1 MRDTFNAEGALMLWA
16 DRAASSPHDLAHVSL
31 MHGWLPTAVQIVT
44 AAVLLLAVGWRTRRW
59 RLVTLPLLAMFG
71 ASLAAVARWYV
82 GHAGMTGDSAPA
94 LLSIWIALTGLAVG
108 TAVAGWRGSRWR
120 RRALSILAVPL
131 SVLCSALSL
140 NIWVGYLP
148 TVESAWNQFTAGP
161 LPDQTDRTTLT
172 AMQLAGRV
180 RSKGAVVAVNISA
193 AASRFAH
200 RGELVYL
207 PPAWFATNPPPRLP
221 AVMMIGGEFNTPADW
236 LRAGDAITAI
246 DAFAAAHAGNA
257 PVFVFADSG
266 GGFNTDTECVNGVR
280 GNAADHLTK
289 DVIPFLVS
297 NFGVS
302 SHRSDWG
309 VAGFSSGGTCAI
321 DLTVMHPDL
330 FGAFAD
336 IGGDLS
342 PNSGSKAQTI
352 DRLFGGNAAAWSD
365 FDPGTVIVRHGPYDA
380 VSGLFVVS
388 GGLVDHNGAV
398 AATANPEDDAANT
411 LCALGT
417 ARGIH
422 CTVIAQPGKHDW
434 PFAGRAFAAALPW
447 LAGQINTSGVPR
459 IPLPPPAATLLK
471 SPLASAR
478 SAHPH
483 H

>member
-1 MRDTFNAEGALMLWA
+1 VTPFDAEGAVMMWA
-16 DRAASSPHDLAHVSL
+16 DRTASSPQDLAHVSL
-31 MHGWLPTAVQIVT
+31 MHGWVPTAVQIVT
-44 AAVLLLAVGWRTRRW
+44 AAALIMAVGWRTRRW
-59 RLVTLPLLAMFG
+59 RLVTLPVLAMFG

-82 GHAGMTGDSAPA
+82 GRAGMTGDPAPA
-94 LLSIWIALTGLAVG
+94 LLWIWLTLTGFAVG
-108 TAVAGWRGSRWR
+108 TAVVGWRGSRSR

-131 SVLCSALSL
+131 TVLCSALSV
-140 NIWVGYLP
+140 NMWVGYLP

-161 LPDQTDRTTLT
+161 LPDQTDRATVT
-172 AMQLAGRV
+172 AMQLAGTV
-180 RSKGAVVAVNISA
+180 RTKGAVVAVNISA
-193 AASRFAH
+193 AASKFAH

-236 LRAGDAITAI
+236 LRAGDAITTI
-246 DAFAAAHAGNA
+246 DAFAAAHSGNA

-266 GGFNTDTECVNGVR
+266 GGFNIDTECVNGVR

-289 DVIPFLVS
+289 DVIPFLAS
-297 NFGVS
+297 NFSVS

-309 VAGFSSGGTCAI
+309 VAGFSSGGTCAV

-330 FGAFAD
+330 FGTFVD
-336 IGGDLS
+336 IAGDLS

-352 DRLFGGNAAAWSD
+352 DRLFGGNSAAWSD
-365 FDPGTVIVRHGPYDA
+365 FDPSTVVVRHGHYDA
-380 VSGLFVVS
+380 VSGVFVVS

-411 LCALGT
+411 LCSLGT

-422 CTVIAQPGKHDW
+422 CTVAALPGKHDW
-434 PFAGRAFAAALPW
+434 PFAGRAFAATLPW
-447 LAGQINTSGVPR
+447 LAGQINTPGVPR
-459 IPLPPPAATLLK
+459 IPPPSPAVTPMK

-478 SAHPH
+478 GAHPH

>member
-1 MRDTFNAEGALMLWA
+1 MPWA
-16 DRAASSPHDLAHVSL
+16 DRAASSSHDLAHVSL
-31 MHGWLPTAVQIVT
+31 MHGWVPTAVQIVT
-44 AAVLLLAVGWRTRRW
+44 AAVLILAVGWRTRRW
-59 RLVTLPLLAMFG
+59 RLVALPVLAIFG
-71 ASLAAVARWYV
+71 AALAVVASWYI
-82 GHAGMTGDSAPA
+82 GRAGMTGDSAPA
-94 LLSIWIALTGLAVG
+94 LLWIWIALTGFAVG

-131 SVLCSALSL
+131 SVLCSALSVNL
-140 NIWVGYLP
+140 WVGYLP
-148 TVESAWNQFTAGP
+148 TVESAWTQFTAGP
-161 LPDQTDRTTLT
+161 LPDQTDRATVT
-172 AMQLAGRV
+172 AMQLAGGERA
-180 RSKGAVVAVNISA
+180 KGAVVAVNISA
-193 AASRFAH
+193 AASKFAH

-236 LRAGDAITAI
+236 LRAGEAITTI
-246 DAFAAAHAGNA
+246 DAFAAAHGGNA
-257 PVFVFADSG
+257 PVFVFVDPG
-266 GGFNTDTECVNGVR
+266 GGFNIDTECVNGVR

-289 DVIPFLVS
+289 DVIPFLAS

-302 SHRSDWG
+302 SRGSDWG
-309 VAGFSSGGTCAI
+309 VAGFSSGGTCAV

-330 FGAFAD
+330 FGTFVD

-352 DRLFGGNAAAWSD
+352 DRLFGGNSAAWSD
-365 FDPGTVIVRHGPYDA
+365 FDPSTVIVRHGHYDA

-398 AATANPEDDAANT
+398 AATASPEDDAATT

-422 CTVIAQPGKHDW
+422 CTVVALPGKHDW
-434 PFAGRAFAAALPW
+434 PFAGRAFAATLPW
-447 LAGQINTSGVPR
+447 LAGQINTPGVSR
-459 IPLPPPAATLLK
+459 IPPPPPAVTPLK
-471 SPLASAR
+471 SQPGSAR

>member
-1 MRDTFNAEGALMLWA
+1 
-16 DRAASSPHDLAHVSL
+16 
-31 MHGWLPTAVQIVT
+31 
-44 AAVLLLAVGWRTRRW
+44 
-59 RLVTLPLLAMFG
+59 
-71 ASLAAVARWYV
+71 
-82 GHAGMTGDSAPA
+82 
-94 LLSIWIALTGLAVG
+94 
-108 TAVAGWRGSRWR
+108 
-120 RRALSILAVPL
+120 L

-140 NIWVGYLP
+140 NTWVGYLP

-161 LPDQTDRTTLT
+161 LPDQTDRATVT
-172 AMQLAGRV
+172 AMQLAGAV
-180 RSKGAVVAVNISA
+180 HAKGAVVAVNISA

-236 LRAGDAITAI
+236 LRAGEAITTI
-246 DAFAAAHAGNA
+246 DAFAAAHGGNA
-257 PVFVFADSG
+257 PVVVFVDPG
-266 GGFNTDTECVNGVR
+266 GGFNIDTECVNGVR

-289 DVIPFLVS
+289 DVIPFLAS

-302 SHRSDWG
+302 SRASDWG
-309 VAGFSSGGTCAI
+309 VAGFSSGGTCAV

-330 FGAFAD
+330 FGTFVD

-352 DRLFGGNAAAWSD
+352 DRLFGGNSAAWSD
-365 FDPGTVIVRHGPYDA
+365 FDPSTVIVRHGRYDA

-398 AATANPEDDAANT
+398 AATASPEDDAANT

-422 CTVIAQPGKHDW
+422 CTVVALPGKHDW
-434 PFAGRAFAAALPW
+434 PFAGRAFAATLPW
-447 LAGQINTSGVPR
+447 LAGQINTPGVPR
-459 IPLPPPAATLLK
+459 IPLPPSAATPLK
-471 SPLASAR
+471 SQPGSTR
-478 SAHPH
+478 STYPH